1 MWLII
6 LTEFSKLK
14 NFSGLEAVMYAVN
27 VAITCKQCKML
38 LYTAV
43 AYRIAATLMTLS
55 DVQGHLLNVGLYKR
69 DFSCNCAAVDKI
81 SAAVVRHAVRL

>member
-1 MWLII
+1 
-6 LTEFSKLK
+6 
-14 NFSGLEAVMYAVN
+14 
-27 VAITCKQCKML
+27 ML